1 MMLKL
6 HVLDYRILNSLEL
19 HLAHLSKEQWEDV
32 VKLIAE
38 HPTLFS
44 DVPQQTTV
52 LTHDIDVGTAV
63 PIKQHPYRV
72 NPKKREVMR
81 MEVEYL
87 LQHGLAEPSKSPW
100 SSPCLL
106 VPSQILHCGLY
117 GLPEGK

>member
-1 MMLKL
+1 MHTFLRSNG
-6 HVLDYRILNSLEL
+6 RI
-19 HLAHLSKEQWEDV
+19 

-100 SSPCLL
+100 SFPLL
-106 VPSQILHCGLY
+106 AGAKVRFFIAVLY